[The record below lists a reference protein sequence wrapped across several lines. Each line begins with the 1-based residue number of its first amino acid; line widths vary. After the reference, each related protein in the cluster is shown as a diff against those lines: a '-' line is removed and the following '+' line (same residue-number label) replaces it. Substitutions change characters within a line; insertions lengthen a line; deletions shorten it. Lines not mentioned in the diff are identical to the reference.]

1 MTTYARQGAPMDPE
15 DTIADLQVLAGL
27 ELSADGWELVT
38 SRLES
43 AATARAAGDAKAI
56 VNAIAD
62 INKFRRGVDVRGLS
76 PDIEPVGPPT
86 PPAREIINRLIHEIG
101 DRPEPGRSRN

>member
-1 MTTYARQGAPMDPE
+1 MTTYARQGVPMDPE

-27 ELSADGWELVT
+27 ELSADGWERVT

-62 INKFRRGVDVRGLS
+62 INKLRRGGLDVRGLS
-76 PDIEPVGPPT
+76 PDIEPVGPPRSPRRT
-86 PPAREIINRLIHEIG
+86 PRLGGPSIRHG
-101 DRPEPGRSRN
+101 PR

>member
-1 MTTYARQGAPMDPE
+1 MDPE
-15 DTIADLQVLAGL
+15 DTIADLEILKGL
-27 ELSADGWELVT
+27 KLSAEGWEQVA

-43 AATARAAGDAKAI
+43 AATARAAGDTKAI

-62 INKFRRGVDVRGLS
+62 INKLGRRGLDVRGLS